1 MKPQY
6 YTIIATAWIITIMNS
21 KQYFNMACAC
31 AVVHLLCLVG
41 YEINLLTKQK
51 KESSEQL
58 LRTLESVA
66 MELIKQRK

>member
-1 MKPQY
+1 
-6 YTIIATAWIITIMNS
+6 
-21 KQYFNMACAC
+21 
-31 AVVHLLCLVG
+31 LCLVG